1 MSKELTE
8 LEFLQQNL
16 QQKTSYTEGYH
27 YYIYDTEYHAGRRE
41 QANLMYDVFQALSEK
56 YPQKVAD
63 MALVCTSVSKK
74 SDVLSPG
81 THHSNPSY
89 FRMCREYTILGTEYL
104 VGASYGLDAKIAEIY
119 RMIECCGEDRE
130 IFRLDGYEPK
140 SKKSNIVDEKEKSKK
155 SDIVDK
161 EEKSEAF
168 DTADMAEKNEEIQEK
183 TSVDAFVYE
192 LWGERHTADK
202 LSTLMHDV
210 FDFIADK
217 YADKIPDI
225 AKDDLITFVA
235 YKRAVDNQEIS
246 MSKRSYFRAK
256 KEHDVQGEA
265 YYVSTSYNRQQ
276 GIGQLK
282 KMLEKCE
289 EDDNSLKIISYPQ
302 KVVHGRR
309 KRKAG
314 LEELLG

>member
-1 MSKELTE
+1 MSQELTE

-140 SKKSNIVDEKEKSKK
+140 SKKSDIVDEK
-155 SDIVDK
+155 
-161 EEKSEAF
+161 EKSEAF

-192 LWGERHTADK
+192 LWGERHMADK

-225 AKDDLITFVA
+225 AKDDSITFVA
-235 YKRAVDNQEIS
+235 YKREVDNQEIS

-256 KEHDVQGEA
+256 KEHDVHGEL

-289 EDDNSLKIISYPQ
+289 GDDTSLKIISCPQ
-302 KVVHGRR
+302 KVVYGRR

>member
-1 MSKELTE
+1 MSQELTE

-140 SKKSNIVDEKEKSKK
+140 SKKSDIVDEK
-155 SDIVDK
+155 
-161 EEKSEAF
+161 EKSEAF

-192 LWGERHTADK
+192 LWGVRHTADK